1 MNPELRKNLVFSH
14 EGNFHE
20 VLSNLDD
27 RDFIFHLPI
36 KSPGIAAF
44 HSIPY
49 LLTLTTKLCTFW
61 KVFSTVGF

>member
-44 HSIPY
+44 HS
-49 LLTLTTKLCTFW
+49 LLTYFNN
-61 KVFSTVGF
+61 